1 MDEYETYEHGEAG
14 NVATPD
20 DDAIGGFN
28 PSKNSPRSLA
38 LWLVIGFLGV
48 VVFLLLILFFDKSA
62 TLYRTREDLTRN
74 YDTYKAAVE
83 VLLAD
88 LEQNNKDLKG
98 ERNDL
103 QDALRLV
110 SEDELAKAGTIK
122 SLRIEL
128 AGKDAQIANISA
140 ERNESINAKTAT
152 DNVNASLVSQNNTLT
167 TQLSEAHD
175 KRDSAIGAE
184 KVANAEKFRMKRD
197 LDATTQELHEA
208 RVEFSSLSEKFDSL
222 ELAYGAVEKK
232 LGKDGIEAIL
242 SGLVSPPIDAL
253 VEEVDSNLRLVVL
266 SVGRQDEVKE
276 GVEFTIYR
284 EDKFVGKVRVNKVYE
299 NLAGARVLFTAEGS
313 DIRQGDRATTRIN

>member
-1 MDEYETYEHGEAG
+1 MSA
-14 NVATPD
+14 
-20 DDAIGGFN
+20 
-28 PSKNSPRSLA
+28 LA
-38 LWLVIGFLGV
+38 KVFV
-48 VVFLLLILFFDKSA
+48 VFVFLLSILFFGTSA
-62 TLYRTREDLTRN
+62 TLYLTREDWAKN

-83 VLLAD
+83 VKVSE
-88 LEQNNKDLKG
+88 LEKNNSDLKG

-110 SEDELAKAGTIK
+110 SEDELDKAGTIQV
-122 SLRIEL
+122 LRNEIK
-128 AGKDAQIANISA
+128 GKDAQIANISA
-140 ERNESINAKTAT
+140 ERNESINAKTAS
-152 DNVNASLVSQNNTLT
+152 DNLNASLTDQNKTLT

-175 KRDSAIGAE
+175 KRDSAIGSE

-208 RVEFSSLSEKFDSL
+208 RVEFNSLSEKFDSL

-232 LGKDGIEAIL
+232 LGKDGVEAIL

>member
-1 MDEYETYEHGEAG
+1 MSA
-14 NVATPD
+14 
-20 DDAIGGFN
+20 
-28 PSKNSPRSLA
+28 LA
-38 LWLVIGFLGV
+38 KVFV
-48 VVFLLLILFFDKSA
+48 VFVFLLSILFFGTSA
-62 TLYRTREDLTRN
+62 TLYLTREDWATN

-83 VLLAD
+83 VKVGE
-88 LEQNNKDLKG
+88 LEKRNNNLKG
-98 ERNDL
+98 ERDDL

-110 SEDELAKAGTIK
+110 SEDELDKAGTIQV
-122 SLRIEL
+122 LRNEIK
-128 AGKDAQIANISA
+128 GKDAQIANISA
-140 ERNESINAKTAT
+140 ERNESINAKTAS
-152 DNVNASLVSQNNTLT
+152 DNLNASLTDQNKTLT

-175 KRDSAIGAE
+175 KRDSAIGSE

-208 RVEFSSLSEKFDSL
+208 RVEFNSLSEKFDSL

-232 LGKDGIEAIL
+232 LGKDGVEAIL

>member
-1 MDEYETYEHGEAG
+1 MSA
-14 NVATPD
+14 
-20 DDAIGGFN
+20 
-28 PSKNSPRSLA
+28 LA
-38 LWLVIGFLGV
+38 KVFV
-48 VVFLLLILFFDKSA
+48 VFVFLLSILFFGTSA
-62 TLYRTREDLTRN
+62 TLYLTREDWAAN
-74 YDTYKAAVE
+74 YDTYKKSVE
-83 VLLAD
+83 TQLDVL
-88 LEQNNKDLKG
+88 EKRTSDLKS
-98 ERNDL
+98 ERDDL

-122 SLRIEL
+122 VLRNEIK
-128 AGKDAQIANISA
+128 GKDAQIANISA
-140 ERNESINAKTAT
+140 ERNEAINAKTAV
-152 DNVNASLVSQNNTLT
+152 DNVNASLRSQTETLT
-167 TQLSEAHD
+167 TQLNEAHD

-253 VEEVDSNLRLVVL
+253 VEEVDSNLKLVVL

>member
-1 MDEYETYEHGEAG
+1 MSA
-14 NVATPD
+14 
-20 DDAIGGFN
+20 
-28 PSKNSPRSLA
+28 LA
-38 LWLVIGFLGV
+38 KVFV
-48 VVFLLLILFFDKSA
+48 VFVFLLSILFFGTSA
-62 TLYRTREDLTRN
+62 TLYLTREDWATN

-83 VLLAD
+83 VKVSE
-88 LEQNNKDLKG
+88 LESRNNDLKG
-98 ERNDL
+98 ERDDL

-122 SLRIEL
+122 SLNIEL
-128 AGKDAQIANISA
+128 ASKDAQIAKIEA
-140 ERNESINAKTAT
+140 ERSESINAKTAT

-175 KRDSAIGAE
+175 KRDSAIGAG

-232 LGKDGIEAIL
+232 LGKDGVEAIL

-253 VEEVDSNLRLVVL
+253 VEEVDSNLKLVVL

>member
-1 MDEYETYEHGEAG
+1 MTVIDSTVDILNQRQELEKKGIWKKINSIPEAQLE
-14 NVATPD
+14 VQLEE
-20 DDAIGGFN
+20 
-28 PSKNSPRSLA
+28 LA
-38 LWLVIGFLGV
+38 
-48 VVFLLLILFFDKSA
+48 
-62 TLYRTREDLTRN
+62 
-74 YDTYKAAVE
+74 
-83 VLLAD
+83 
-88 LEQNNKDLKG
+88 QHNKDLKG
-98 ERNDL
+98 RLNDS
-103 QDALRLV
+103 QDALRRV

-122 SLRIEL
+122 SLNIEL
-128 AGKDAQIANISA
+128 ASKDAQIAKIEA
-140 ERNESINAKTAT
+140 ERSESINAKTAT

-232 LGKDGIEAIL
+232 LGMDGIEAIL

-253 VEEVDSNLRLVVL
+253 VEEVDSNLKLVVL

>member
-1 MDEYETYEHGEAG
+1 MSA
-14 NVATPD
+14 
-20 DDAIGGFN
+20 
-28 PSKNSPRSLA
+28 LA
-38 LWLVIGFLGV
+38 KVFV
-48 VVFLLLILFFDKSA
+48 VFVFLLSILFFGTSA
-62 TLYRTREDLTRN
+62 TLYLTREDWAAN
-74 YDTYKAAVE
+74 YDKYKSAIE
-83 VLLAD
+83 VKVDELDKRNAG
-88 LEQNNKDLKG
+88 LKG
-98 ERNDL
+98 EVNDL
-103 QDALRLV
+103 QDALSLV
-110 SEDELAKAGTIK
+110 SRDELAKAGQIK
-122 SLRIEL
+122 GLLIEL
-128 AGKDAQIANISA
+128 KGKDAQIVNIST
-140 ERNESINAKTAT
+140 ERNESILAKTAT
-152 DNVNASLVSQNNTLT
+152 DNVNASLVSQNETLT

-175 KRDSAIGAE
+175 KRDSAIGSE

-208 RVEFSSLSEKFDSL
+208 RVEFSSLSEKFNSL

-253 VEEVDSNLRLVVL
+253 VEEVDGSLKLVVL

-284 EDKFVGKVRVNKVYE
+284 EDKFVGKVRVSKVYE

>member
-1 MDEYETYEHGEAG
+1 MSA
-14 NVATPD
+14 
-20 DDAIGGFN
+20 
-28 PSKNSPRSLA
+28 LA
-38 LWLVIGFLGV
+38 KVFV
-48 VVFLLLILFFDKSA
+48 VFVFLLSILFFGTSA
-62 TLYRTREDLTRN
+62 PLYLTREDWATN

-83 VLLAD
+83 VKVSE
-88 LEQNNKDLKG
+88 LESRNNDLKG
-98 ERNDL
+98 ERDDL

-110 SEDELAKAGTIK
+110 SEDELAKAGTIDV
-122 SLRIEL
+122 LRNAL
-128 AGKDAQIANISA
+128 KGKDAQIADIEA
-140 ERNESINAKTAT
+140 ERETALAKNTAS
-152 DNVNASLVSQNNTLT
+152 DNLNSSLTEQNSTLT

-253 VEEVDSNLRLVVL
+253 VEEVDSNLKLVVL

>member
-1 MDEYETYEHGEAG
+1 MSA
-14 NVATPD
+14 
-20 DDAIGGFN
+20 
-28 PSKNSPRSLA
+28 LA
-38 LWLVIGFLGV
+38 KVFV
-48 VVFLLLILFFDKSA
+48 VFVFLLSILFFGTSS
-62 TLYRTREDLTRN
+62 TLYLTREDWATN

-83 VLLAD
+83 VKVSE
-88 LEQNNKDLKG
+88 LESRNDDLKG
-98 ERNDL
+98 ERDDL

-122 SLRIEL
+122 TLRIEL
-128 AGKDAQIANISA
+128 ASKDAQIANISA
-140 ERNESINAKTAT
+140 ERSESINAKTAT

-253 VEEVDSNLRLVVL
+253 VEEVDSNLKLVVL

>member
-1 MDEYETYEHGEAG
+1 MSA
-14 NVATPD
+14 
-20 DDAIGGFN
+20 
-28 PSKNSPRSLA
+28 LA
-38 LWLVIGFLGV
+38 KVFV
-48 VVFLLLILFFDKSA
+48 VFVFLLSILFFGTSA
-62 TLYRTREDLTRN
+62 TLYLTREDWAKN

-83 VLLAD
+83 VKVSE
-88 LEQNNKDLKG
+88 LEKNNSDLKG

-110 SEDELAKAGTIK
+110 SEDELDKAGTIQV
-122 SLRIEL
+122 LRNEIK
-128 AGKDAQIANISA
+128 GKDAQIANISA

-152 DNVNASLVSQNNTLT
+152 DNLNASLTDQNKTLT

-175 KRDSAIGAE
+175 KRDSAIGSE

-208 RVEFSSLSEKFDSL
+208 RVEFNSLSEKFDSL

-232 LGKDGIEAIL
+232 LGKDGVEAIL